1 MMPSRAI
8 AHPEQR
14 ARLYFM
20 CGKMAAGK
28 STLARELARMNDA
41 VLLVLDDFF
50 AALYPGEVR
59 SIQDFIR
66 CSARLR
72 AALSPHVQGLLSR
85 GIPVVLDFPGNTRTQ
100 RQWFRE
106 LIEGT
111 GIEHELH
118 FVDAPDDLCKRQL
131 RQRSEALPAGSAW
144 TTDAEFDA
152 LTAYFEPPAADE
164 GFNVVRHERCETQG
178 LCATLR
184 PAVRPD
190 IPALQRVRLA
200 VRENRLSDPTR
211 ITEADY
217 IAAMEELG
225 RTWVIEEGGEVVA
238 FASGYAGGSVWA
250 LFVHPDCEGR
260 GHGKALHAAM
270 VAWLWSLG
278 HSRLSLTTEP
288 GSRAE
293 RFYVAQ
299 GWRPAGTTPDGELRL
314 ELTAPDMQP
323 GATPHF

>member
-1 MMPSRAI
+1 MDPTPA
-8 AHPEQR
+8 AHRCANEYDVLVENAQR
-14 ARLYFM
+14 ALET
-20 CGKMAAGK
+20 
-28 STLARELARMNDA
+28 S
-41 VLLVLDDFF
+41 
-50 AALYPGEVR
+50 
-59 SIQDFIR
+59 
-66 CSARLR
+66 RLR
-72 AALSPHVQGLLSR
+72 DQLPNLPRRWSMV
-85 GIPVVLDFPGNTRTQ
+85 GIDT
-100 RQWFRE
+100 
-106 LIEGT
+106 
-111 GIEHELH
+111 
-118 FVDAPDDLCKRQL
+118 
-131 RQRSEALPAGSAW
+131 
-144 TTDAEFDA
+144 
-152 LTAYFEPPAADE
+152 
-164 GFNVVRHERCETQG
+164 
-178 LCATLR
+178 TLR

-217 IAAMEELG
+217 VAAMEELG

-238 FASGYAGGSVWA
+238 FASGYLTGGVWA

-260 GHGKALHAAM
+260 GHGKALHAAL

-314 ELTAPDMQP
+314 ELSRP
-323 GATPHF
+323 GEVHPCGD